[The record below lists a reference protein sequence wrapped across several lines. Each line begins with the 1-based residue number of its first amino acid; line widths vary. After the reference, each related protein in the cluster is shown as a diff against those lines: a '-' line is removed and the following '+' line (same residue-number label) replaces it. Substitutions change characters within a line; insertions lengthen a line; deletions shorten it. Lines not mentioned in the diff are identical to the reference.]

1 MVDVVKLLS
10 VTKTEP
16 LLDPGPPKEI
26 LQSIGTRVLGF
37 GCCARAADPLE
48 KSIAANNTVVVN
60 IVIRLIVFPPLDF
73 ASAR

>member
-16 LLDPGPPKEI
+16 LINPGPPREI
-26 LQSIGTRVLGF
+26 LQSIGTRVLRF

-48 KSIAANNTVVVN
+48 KRTAADNTVVVN